1 MPQWVLEYSLPRR
14 IDIDYLQLQAFSKNV
29 DESEQQN
36 HENTCLGLTFLSTTG
51 RQPIQL
57 NDPLCCC
64 SQVYT

>member
-14 IDIDYLQLQAFSKNV
+14 IDIDYLQLQAFYKNV

-36 HENTCLGLTFLSTTG
+36 HEKTCLGLKFLSTTG

-57 NDPLCCC
+57 NDPLC
-64 SQVYT
+64 